1 MITKRHFAHF
11 QFIKSFKDNEL
22 CDGLYGTLEA
32 KADSEEDI
40 SVLCECILWTLRKK
54 VTVNIL

>member
-1 MITKRHFAHF
+1 MITKRRFAHF

-40 SVLCECILWTLRKK
+40 SVLCECILWTLRK
-54 VTVNIL
+54 IDF